1 MDHPEEREFPTPDE
15 LLRFVGD
22 RAMKLLDVVA
32 LINDAPEKA
41 LQRGQVGTIVEVLA
55 PGVFEVE
62 FSDLEGLTYASVA
75 LPESRL
81 MVLRHE
87 PVSAAA

>member
-1 MDHPEEREFPTPDE
+1 
-15 LLRFVGD
+15 
-22 RAMKLLDVVA
+22 MKLLDVVA

-55 PGVFEVE
+55 PSVFEVE
-62 FSDLEGLTYASVA
+62 FCDLEGRTYALAA
-75 LPESRL
+75 LPEGRL

-87 PVSAAA
+87 PASVAA